1 VGIVGEQLR
10 EIVNELMYGFISPTV
25 SYTIYNYGGWQSRK
39 SLSFRDRSPSGGDV
53 AMIWGVLALGFVLSL
68 DNFRV
73 SIALGTVPFG
83 LKRAVQVAV
92 TFGLWDAV
100 MPLVGLVIGREIGE
114 SVGNVADWVGA
125 AALGGYGLYLVI
137 SALRNPEPDEMDQ
150 PWALFGIPLTLS
162 LDNLLAGASLGILG
176 LSPWFSAAVFGAITA
191 AMSLVG
197 LQLGRAAAR
206 LIRIR
211 SDLVSGITL
220 IIAAVALPLVFG
232 S

>member
-1 VGIVGEQLR
+1 
-10 EIVNELMYGFISPTV
+10 
-25 SYTIYNYGGWQSRK
+25 
-39 SLSFRDRSPSGGDV
+39 
-53 AMIWGVLALGFVLSL
+53 MIWEVLILAFVLSL

-83 LKRAVQVAV
+83 LKRAVQVAL
-92 TFGLWDAV
+92 TFGLWDGI
-100 MPLVGLVIGREIGE
+100 MPLIGLLIGRQVEE
-114 SVGNVADWVGA
+114 AVGDVAEYVGA

-137 SALRNPEPDEMDQ
+137 SALRNPEPDELDH

-162 LDNLLAGASLGILG
+162 LDNLFAGASLGLLG
-176 LSPWFSAAVFGAITA
+176 LSPWFSAAAFGVMTA
-191 AMSLVG
+191 VLSLVG

-211 SDLVSGITL
+211 SDLLSGVTL

-232 S
+232 G